1 MTQQEV
7 IKWWPEIEA
16 FKNGK
21 TIEARKQHG
30 VWRVNTNPNFCLTC
44 EYRVKEDPPEPEYV
58 PFDFLDVS
66 NYIGMDLVKK
76 GNKDILT
83 YFIQYVNKDGVL
95 LKNYGGVTFHVGFSE
110 LYINYV
116 FFSDGSPCGKLK
128 E

>member
-58 PFDFLDVS
+58 PFDFSDC
-66 NYIGMDLVKK
+66 
-76 GNKDILT
+76 DILIGKMIT
-83 YFIQYVNKDGVL
+83 TKNKKVLKVINGVSEQGVDAGNTFIYFSSLFVSYTFLDG
-95 LKNYGGVTFHVGFSE
+95 K
-110 LYINYV
+110 
-116 FFSDGSPCGKLK
+116 PCGKLK

>member
-58 PFDFLDVS
+58 PFDFSDAEAILGKKIIKKDTNVFVAIIVS
-66 NYIGMDLVKK
+66 VHEHSVKL
-76 GNKDILT
+76 GNDFSY
-83 YFIQYVNKDGVL
+83 YFDTLHK
-95 LKNYGGVTFHVGFSE
+95 TFTF
-110 LYINYV
+110 L
-116 FFSDGSPCGKLK
+116 DGSPCGKLK
-128 E
+128 K